1 MLLGMEQKASYP
13 VMVKIVE
20 EDSSLVVHISLK
32 ATWGTFASQD
42 LCSFYDEFG
51 TILKQASTETQIK
64 QPVLSSQKIP
74 EGDKKPSSSPPP
86 SPPSPPSL
94 SLSPP
99 PPPSTPSP
107 SPIITQKISQ
117 PPLPPVVGSYRQARV
132 IWDYVNLREGPGIH
146 YKIVGKAYMN
156 NTFEILDENP
166 SWLRVRLE
174 NRTEGWM
181 SKRAASET
189 FTTPSSPKPPSSS
202 YDAPKTKFPKKP
214 HSPM

>member
-1 MLLGMEQKASYP
+1 M
-13 VMVKIVE
+13 
-20 EDSSLVVHISLK
+20 VVHISLK
-32 ATWGTFASQD
+32 ATWGTFASPD

-51 TILKQASTETQIK
+51 TILKQTSTETQIK
-64 QPVLSSQKIP
+64 QPVFSSQKIP
-74 EGDKKPSSSPPP
+74 EEDKKPSSSPLPLP

-94 SLSPP
+94 SPSLPP
-99 PPPSTPSP
+99 PLSTPSP
-107 SPIITQKISQ
+107 SPTTTQRMSQ
-117 PPLPPVVGSYRQARV
+117 PAVPPVVVSYRQARV

-174 NRTEGWM
+174 NRAEGWI
-181 SKRAASET
+181 SKRAASKS
-189 FTTPSSPKPPSSS
+189 FVTPSSPKPPSSS
-202 YDAPKTKFPKKP
+202 YDSPKTKFPKKS